1 MPLKLSSKT
10 PVTPKLEDLLELS
23 QNPSVTPVTEVSNLQ
38 KINDLIRLKSA
49 EIKNKYANQPRSSV
63 IQLLGDTFAKTPLTR
78 GYLLE
83 DLNDDTGGNA
93 LTNNGSISLARV
105 EDDLPLR
112 GFPVPT
118 LNGTDQYFSK
128 ATDADLEIGTN
139 SFLAGIWFK
148 TTTKATGMQLLC
160 YGDVAVTKQ
169 NWRIAINSQNRIL
182 AEIDDGTNA
191 KSVID
196 TDRQGR
202 FQDGKWHIA
211 MMFADKNTNTMYL
224 LVGESTTN
232 LVLVGSVDISSV
244 TGTLTG
250 TGEQLTIGARKNG
263 TAIQERWS
271 GQISNF
277 FLYDMAAGSEDYNLP
292 SVLAA
297 GIRES
302 AFGSA
307 GSLSLLLSTNRRL
320 NSLFLLSNN
329 NFAHTTGVIH
339 TDEGFYDLLELYTT
353 NSNHAISEISIDGI
367 IYSITDRY
375 STSAAYNVKKITRGI
390 FLSEGSHIFKFKHNG
405 KNASSSGFFSTT
417 NMIELIKRDGT
428 NKDGATSFNLF
439 GDEINERTNNSN
451 ITGAVQA
458 NSIFN
463 NIFGTHSTAN
473 ASNGDFTEGDLY
485 LKRGLWKIT
494 YTGVISSDFGQLDVD
509 FGSVKVFDQLDLYNS
524 TVQRNR
530 RFTRFVRLDGG
541 KTGIK
546 LAVNGKNSSSTD
558 FRFELNSLRGELVS
572 GNGMG
577 DKVEIFGFDDDF
589 ETVNGASPFSSS
601 IATSHRFNG
610 RALMVNANL
619 TEHLY
624 RRYFSGGVYRVK
636 FIHPSQ
642 TNLGIL
648 DVGLD
653 TNGATDIFNQLDQ
666 YSAAA
671 KGNAETFTT
680 IQIARGFHDIHFKT
694 NGKNSSSI
702 GYYNMIQLLQFQL
715 IARNGSTEDE
725 DSENGNEVL
734 LARYIARKAEGSA
747 VFDLADVDMFNKYS
761 QLKILFDGEITAEL
775 KLQCKINGI
784 GGTNNTSKGF
794 KASGST
800 LTSIA
805 PGAAAQLQFAGT
817 STAFANARLHGE
829 ANFQW
834 NEAGT
839 PRFMG
844 ESKFYN
850 SGADWDEMAH
860 FVVDSSGKL
869 KSLEVKTSTSTWK
882 TLSKIEIKG
891 SLIRK

>member
-1 MPLKLSSKT
+1 MALKLSSKT

-23 QNPSVTPVTEVSNLQ
+23 QDPSVTPVTEVSNLQ

-93 LTNNGSISLARV
+93 LTNTGSISLARV

-128 ATDADLEIGTN
+128 ATDADLEVGTN
-139 SFLAGIWFK
+139 SFLVSIWFK
-148 TTTKATGMQLLC
+148 TTTSGTQYLFQYGNRAASEQHWSIRINANNLLEL
-160 YGDVAVTKQ
+160 
-169 NWRIAINSQNRIL
+169 IL
-182 AEIDDGTNA
+182 DDGTNTD
-191 KSVID
+191 VLQD
-196 TDRQGR
+196 TTSTR
-202 FQDGKWHIA
+202 FDDNKWHIA
-211 MMFADKNTNTMYL
+211 VGFVDKSTTRAYLLAGDNPSELKLLKSGTVTATNSLDNSGESL
-224 LVGESTTN
+224 LVGASFTGSTVVN
-232 LVLVGSVDISSV
+232 YF
-244 TGTLTG
+244 TG
-250 TGEQLTIGARKNG
+250 QL
-263 TAIQERWS
+263 
-271 GQISNF
+271 SNF
-277 FLYDMAAGSEDYNLP
+277 QLYNMGTGSEDYNLP
-292 SVLAA
+292 AVLAA

-307 GSLSLLLSTNRRL
+307 GSLSLLSSTSRRL
-320 NSLFLLSNN
+320 NNIFRLSNN

-339 TDEGFYDLLELYTT
+339 TDEGFYDLLELYDT
-353 NSNHAISEISIDGI
+353 NINHAISEISIDGI
-367 IYSITDRY
+367 IHSITDRY
-375 STSAAYNVKKITRGI
+375 SASAAYNVKKITRGI
-390 FLSEGSHIFKFKHNG
+390 FLSEGSHIFKLRHNG

-439 GDEINERTNNSN
+439 GDEINEMTNNSN
-451 ITGAVQA
+451 ITGAVQTS
-458 NSIFN
+458 SIFN

-494 YTGVISSDFGQLDVD
+494 YTGIISSDFGQLDVD
-509 FGSVKVFDQLDLYNS
+509 FGSVKVFDQLDLYKS
-524 TVQRNR
+524 TLQRNKQ
-530 RFTRFVRLDGG
+530 FTRFVRLDGG
-541 KTGIK
+541 KTSIK
-546 LAVNGKNSSSTD
+546 IAINGKNSSSTD
-558 FRFELNSLRGELVS
+558 FRFEMNSLRGELVS

-589 ETVNGASPFSSS
+589 ETVNRASPFSPS
-601 IATSHRFNG
+601 IATSYRFNG
-610 RALMVNANL
+610 RALMTNANL

-624 RRYFSGGVYRVK
+624 RRYFSGGVYRIKLVY
-636 FIHPSQ
+636 SLQ
-642 TNLGIL
+642 SNLGIL

-653 TNGATDIFNQLDQ
+653 ANGATDIFNQLDQ
-666 YSAAA
+666 YIATA
-671 KGNAETFTT
+671 KSNAEAFTT
-680 IQIARGFHDIHFKT
+680 IQISRGFHDIHFKT
-694 NGKNSSSI
+694 NGKNASSS

-734 LARYIARKAEGSA
+734 LARYVSRKAEGSA
-747 VFDLADVDMFNKYS
+747 VFSLAGIDMFNKYS
-761 QLKILFDGEITAEL
+761 QLKILFDGEITAGL

>member
-1 MPLKLSSKT
+1 MYLVQSTDQKPT
-10 PVTPKLEDLLELS
+10 NPPRTGFKLEEQDTGRTYFWDGTRWIFWE
-23 QNPSVTPVTEVSNLQ
+23 
-38 KINDLIRLKSA
+38 KSEEA
-49 EIKNKYANQPRSSV
+49 KNKFTLNAKTS
-63 IQLLGDTFAKTPLTR
+63 IHQLLGDTFAKTPLTR

-93 LTNNGSISLARV
+93 LTNAGAV
-105 EDDLPLR
+105 TFAKEEAMPLR
-112 GFPVPT
+112 GFQVAVF
-118 LNGTDQYFSK
+118 NGASTSYLSR
-128 ATDADLEIGTN
+128 ATEADFEVGEN
-139 SFLAGIWFK
+139 SFAFGCWFK
-148 TTTKATGMQLLC
+148 IGERSTQNTVVN
-160 YGDVAVTKQ
+160 YGDVAASEQNWGMLKQ
-169 NWRIAINSQNRIL
+169 NDNSL
-182 AEIDDGTNA
+182 VAYLDDGTNTA
-191 KSVID
+191 SVRDKISGRW
-196 TDRQGR
+196 TD
-202 FQDGKWHIA
+202 DKWHIA
-211 MMFADKNTNTMYL
+211 IVFVDKNTDTMYF
-224 LVGESTTN
+224 LVGDDTSN
-232 LVLVGSVDISSV
+232 LVLIGETSIAGL
-244 TGTLTG
+244 GTLSNA
-250 TGEQLTIGARKNG
+250 GETFQVGARNNG
-263 TAIQERWS
+263 TSFDTILTGRV
-271 GQISNF
+271 SNV
-277 FLYDMAAGSEDYNLP
+277 FLYDMGAAGSEDYNLP
-292 SVLAA
+292 AVLAA

-307 GSLSLLLSTNRRL
+307 GSLSLLSSTSRRL
-320 NSLFLLSNN
+320 NNIFRLSNN

-339 TDEGFYDLLELYTT
+339 TDEGFYDLLELYDT
-353 NSNHAISEISIDGI
+353 NLNHAISEISIDGI
-367 IYSITDRY
+367 VHSITDRY
-375 STSAAYNVKKITRGI
+375 SASAVSNVKKITRGI
-390 FLSEGSHIFKFKHNG
+390 FLSEGSHIFKLRHNG

-428 NKDGATSFNLF
+428 NEDGATSFNLF

-451 ITGAVQA
+451 ITGAVQTS
-458 NSIFN
+458 SIFN

-473 ASNGDFTEGDLY
+473 ANNKDFTEGDLY

-494 YTGVISSDFGQLDVD
+494 CTGVISSDFGQLDVD
-509 FGSVKVFDQLDLYNS
+509 FGSVEVFDRLDLYKS
-524 TVQRNR
+524 TLQRNKQ
-530 RFTRFVRLDGG
+530 FTRFVRLDGG
-541 KTGIK
+541 KTNIR
-546 LAVNGKNSSSTD
+546 LAINGKNSSSTD
-558 FRFELNSLRGELVS
+558 FRFELNSLHGELVS

-577 DKVEIFGFDDDF
+577 DKVEIFGFDDF
-589 ETVNGASPFSSS
+589 ETVSGASPFSPS

-624 RRYFSGGVYRVK
+624 RRYFSGGLYRVK
-636 FIHPSQ
+636 FIHPLQ
-642 TNLGIL
+642 NNLGIL
-648 DVGLD
+648 DIGLD
-653 TNGATDIFNQLDQ
+653 ANGATDIFNQLDR
-666 YSAAA
+666 YAATS
-671 KGNAETFTT
+671 KNNAEAFTT
-680 IQIARGFHDIHFKT
+680 IQIARGFHDIHLKT
-694 NGKNSSSI
+694 NGKNASSVA
-702 GYYNMIQLLQFQL
+702 YYNIIQLLQFQL
-715 IARNGSTEDE
+715 IGRNGSTEDE

-829 ANFQW
+829 ANFKW

-850 SGADWDEMAH
+850 SDADWDEMAH
-860 FVVDSSGKL
+860 FVVGSSGKL

>member
-1 MPLKLSSKT
+1 MALKLSSKT

-93 LTNNGSISLARV
+93 LTNTGSISLARV

-128 ATDADLEIGTN
+128 ATDADLEVGTN

-148 TTTKATGMQLLC
+148 TTTKATNMQLFC
-160 YGDVAVTKQ
+160 YGDVAATKQ

-182 AEIDDGTNA
+182 AEIDDGTNK

-244 TGTLTG
+244 TGTLNG

-271 GQISNF
+271 GQLSNF

-292 SVLAA
+292 AVLAA

-307 GSLSLLLSTNRRL
+307 GSLSLLSSTSRRL
-320 NSLFLLSNN
+320 NNIFRLSNN
-329 NFAHTTGVIH
+329 NFAHSTVVIH
-339 TDEGFYDLLELYTT
+339 TDEGLYDLLELYDT
-353 NSNHAISEISIDGI
+353 NLNHAISEISIDGI
-367 IYSITDRY
+367 IHSITDRY
-375 STSAAYNVKKITRGI
+375 SASAVSNVKKITRGI
-390 FLSEGSHIFKFKHNG
+390 FLSEGSHIFKLRHNG

-451 ITGAVQA
+451 ITGAVQTS
-458 NSIFN
+458 SIFN

-509 FGSVKVFDQLDLYNS
+509 FGSVEVFDQSGSLQFNS
-524 TVQRNR
+524 T
-530 RFTRFVRLDGG
+530 T
-541 KTGIK
+541 K
-546 LAVNGKNSSSTD
+546 
-558 FRFELNSLRGELVS
+558 
-572 GNGMG
+572 
-577 DKVEIFGFDDDF
+577 
-589 ETVNGASPFSSS
+589 
-601 IATSHRFNG
+601 
-610 RALMVNANL
+610 
-619 TEHLY
+619 
-624 RRYFSGGVYRVK
+624 
-636 FIHPSQ
+636 
-642 TNLGIL
+642 
-648 DVGLD
+648 
-653 TNGATDIFNQLDQ
+653 
-666 YSAAA
+666 
-671 KGNAETFTT
+671 
-680 IQIARGFHDIHFKT
+680 
-694 NGKNSSSI
+694 
-702 GYYNMIQLLQFQL
+702 
-715 IARNGSTEDE
+715 
-725 DSENGNEVL
+725 
-734 LARYIARKAEGSA
+734 
-747 VFDLADVDMFNKYS
+747 
-761 QLKILFDGEITAEL
+761 
-775 KLQCKINGI
+775 
-784 GGTNNTSKGF
+784 
-794 KASGST
+794 
-800 LTSIA
+800 
-805 PGAAAQLQFAGT
+805 
-817 STAFANARLHGE
+817 
-829 ANFQW
+829 
-834 NEAGT
+834 
-839 PRFMG
+839 
-844 ESKFYN
+844 
-850 SGADWDEMAH
+850 
-860 FVVDSSGKL
+860 
-869 KSLEVKTSTSTWK
+869 
-882 TLSKIEIKG
+882 
-891 SLIRK
+891 

>member
-1 MPLKLSSKT
+1 MALKLSSKT

-23 QNPSVTPVTEVSNLQ
+23 QDPSVTPVTEVSNLQ

-93 LTNNGSISLARV
+93 LTNTGSISLARV

-128 ATDADLEIGTN
+128 ATDADLEVGTN
-139 SFLAGIWFK
+139 SFLVSIWFK
-148 TTTKATGMQLLC
+148 TTTSGTQYLFQYGNRAASEQHWSIRINANNLLEL
-160 YGDVAVTKQ
+160 
-169 NWRIAINSQNRIL
+169 IL
-182 AEIDDGTNA
+182 DDGTNTD
-191 KSVID
+191 VLQD
-196 TDRQGR
+196 TTSTR
-202 FQDGKWHIA
+202 FDDNKWHIA
-211 MMFADKNTNTMYL
+211 VGFVDKSTTRAYLLAGDNPSELKLLKSGTVTATNSLDNSGESL
-224 LVGESTTN
+224 LVGASFTGSTVVN
-232 LVLVGSVDISSV
+232 YF
-244 TGTLTG
+244 TG
-250 TGEQLTIGARKNG
+250 QL
-263 TAIQERWS
+263 
-271 GQISNF
+271 SNF
-277 FLYDMAAGSEDYNLP
+277 QLYNMGTGSEDYNLP
-292 SVLAA
+292 AVLAA

-307 GSLSLLLSTNRRL
+307 GSLSLLSSTSRRL
-320 NSLFLLSNN
+320 NNIFRLSNN

-339 TDEGFYDLLELYTT
+339 TDEGLYDLLELYDT
-353 NSNHAISEISIDGI
+353 NLNHAISEISIDGI
-367 IYSITDRY
+367 VHSITDRY
-375 STSAAYNVKKITRGI
+375 SASAAYNVKKITRGI
-390 FLSEGSHIFKFKHNG
+390 FLSEGSHIFKLRHNG
-405 KNASSSGFFSTT
+405 KNANSSGFFSTT
-417 NMIELIKRDGT
+417 NMIELIKRDG
-428 NKDGATSFNLF
+428 NLEGGATSFNLF

-451 ITGAVQA
+451 ITGDVQTS
-458 NSIFN
+458 SIFN

-473 ASNGDFTEGDLY
+473 ASNRDFTEGDLF

-494 YTGVISSDFGQLDVD
+494 YTGVISSDFGHLDVD
-509 FGSVKVFDQLDLYNS
+509 FGSVKVFDQLDLYKS
-524 TVQRNR
+524 TLQRNKQ
-530 RFTRFVRLDGG
+530 FTRFVRLAGG
-541 KTGIK
+541 KTNIK
-546 LAVNGKNSSSTD
+546 LAINGKNASSTD
-558 FRFELNSLRGELVS
+558 FRFGMNSLRGELVS

-577 DKVEIFGFDDDF
+577 DKVEIFGFDNDF
-589 ETVNGASPFSSS
+589 ETVNGATISSPH
-601 IATSHRFNG
+601 IVTSYRFNG
-610 RALMVNANL
+610 RAVMLNANL

-636 FIHPSQ
+636 FIYPLQS
-642 TNLGIL
+642 NLGIL

-653 TNGATDIFNQLDQ
+653 ANGATDIFNQLDQ
-666 YSAAA
+666 YSNTTERNIEA
-671 KGNAETFTT
+671 FTT
-680 IQIARGFHDIHFKT
+680 IQITRGFHDIHFKT
-694 NGKNSSSI
+694 NGKNASSS
-702 GYYNMIQLLQFQL
+702 GYYNIVQLLQFQL
-715 IARNGSTEDE
+715 IGRNGSTEDE

-747 VFDLADVDMFNKYS
+747 VFSLADVDMFNKYS
-761 QLKILFDGEITAEL
+761 QLKILFDGEITAGL

-784 GGTNNTSKGF
+784 GGTSNTSKGF

-800 LTSIA
+800 LTNIA

-817 STAFANARLHGE
+817 SIAFANARLHGE